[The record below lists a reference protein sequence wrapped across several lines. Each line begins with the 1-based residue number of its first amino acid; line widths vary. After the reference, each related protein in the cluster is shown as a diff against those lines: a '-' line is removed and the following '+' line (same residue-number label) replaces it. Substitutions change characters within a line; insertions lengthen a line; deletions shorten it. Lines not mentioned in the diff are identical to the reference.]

1 MGVDLNATPMTT
13 TIAIDFAPLAT
24 GLYLEALAVEDRTA
38 WFGDAIGG
46 GAFRLEPDG
55 TTSRF
60 LADRTWFGGLALN
73 DDGLILASGH
83 DGIVWLDPSTGDTG
97 SLLSELPGS
106 PFPGTNDLC
115 PDGRGGLYFGSQDPA
130 IMAGAAPRPSG
141 LYHIDA
147 AGAVRQLAGG
157 LAFTN
162 GIQISPDGSTLFHNE
177 TFNATF
183 AYPILVD
190 GSLGERRLLLA
201 KEDCDGMILD
211 ADGNLWIV
219 GYASGEILRVTP
231 DGHVIGEVPVPG
243 GAVTNIRFGG
253 DGRDLYATSVPFN
266 AGEGLRAGILPTEPR
281 STLYRGRSPI
291 AGRVAARTSF
301 RIN

>member
-1 MGVDLNATPMTT
+1 MTA

-24 GLYLEALAVEDRTA
+24 GLYLEALAVDDRTA

-55 TTSRF
+55 TARAF
-60 LADRTWFGGLALN
+60 LPERRWYGGLAFN

-83 DGIVWLDPSTGDTG
+83 DGIVWLDPDTGDTG
-97 SLLSELPGS
+97 SLLDEIPGS
-106 PFPGTNDLC
+106 PFSGTNDLC
-115 PDGRGGLYFGSQDPA
+115 PDGRGGLYFGSQDPG
-130 IMAGAAPRPSG
+130 ITEGNAPRPSA

-147 AGAVRQLAGG
+147 ERNVRQLAGG

-162 GIQISPDGSTLFHNE
+162 GIQISRDRSTLFHNE

-183 AYPILVD
+183 AYPVLAD
-190 GSLGERRLLLA
+190 GSLGERQVLLE
-201 KEDCDGMILD
+201 KEDCDGMVLD
-211 ADGNLWIV
+211 AEDNLWIV

-231 DGHVIGEVPVPG
+231 DGHVIGKVPVPG

-253 DGRDLYATSVPFN
+253 DGRDLYATSVPFD
-266 AGEGLRAGILPTEPR
+266 AGEGLRVGILPTEPR

-291 AGRVAARTSF
+291 AGRVAPPTSF